1 MAGTDG
7 EAPTAQVP
15 QCRHSRGLTI
25 LLWRSHQAL
34 SHPTTY
40 VPPPPV
46 AGAGFCT
53 GDTRL
58 QSQSHHSCLPVH
70 GARKPPALPGPP
82 CPCRCPCHKDQLPWG
97 HPESPPRCLHDIR
110 RPCPPQTR
118 DHLLLG
124 SGETPASPEPPA
136 AHGPRQPWAEPAPSC
151 RRTQGDTALPSPGS
165 CCVSVSPLLGKGG
178 LLGVQVI
185 SALLGWG
192 PGPCSSCRPLGAFSP
207 SGLRG
212 SWAPRPPRG
221 FLCCFFLFPH
231 FSGWTQ

>member
-1 MAGTDG
+1 M
-7 EAPTAQVP
+7 PAQP
-15 QCRHSRGLTI
+15 RPHRP
-25 LLWRSHQAL
+25 AL
-34 SHPTTY
+34 EVSPSL
-40 VPPPPV
+40 VPPHHLRAIPSGGRSRFLHRGHLV
-46 AGAGFCT
+46 AVPEPS
-53 GDTRL
+53 L
-58 QSQSHHSCLPVH
+58 LP
-70 GARKPPALPGPP
+70 ARPRCPQDASSVRTP

-110 RPCPPQTR
+110 TPCPPQTR

-192 PGPCSSCRPLGAFSP
+192 PSPCSSCLPLGAFSP

-212 SWAPRPPRG
+212 SWAPRPPPG